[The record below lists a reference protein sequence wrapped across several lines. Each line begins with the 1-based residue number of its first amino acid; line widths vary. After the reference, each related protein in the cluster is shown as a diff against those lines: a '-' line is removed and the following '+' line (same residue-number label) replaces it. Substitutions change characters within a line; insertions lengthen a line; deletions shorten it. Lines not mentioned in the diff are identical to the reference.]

1 MVADS
6 GQLRGSFGESGIAEV
21 TGFTG
26 NPLLLDTTGS
36 MPKWLSGAEPFE
48 GELRFQTEAEHH
60 YLVADSTAVMSPEIR
75 RPFPYRLK
83 SMLYGANYVVIGP
96 ESLLEASWPLLELR
110 LSQGLTVLAVP
121 IEQIYSEFG
130 HGETRP
136 DAIRDFLGYAYHHW
150 RTPPRYVLLLGD
162 GTFDFK
168 DYFGWGVQNQVPP
181 FPFKST
187 YLWTASDPAYAAVNG
202 DDLLPDL
209 AIGRLPAAN
218 LDEAQAMVDKIVTY
232 ETEGGGLHGRAVLI
246 ADRPDPRAGDFEANA
261 EELAA
266 SLLSGNEVQK
276 IYLDELGA
284 AATHDAILNA
294 FDEGGSLVSYIG
306 HGAMNLWS
314 ENILR
319 TDHVES
325 LDYPAHYP
333 LLLTMNCLNG
343 YFQFPTFDSLSETLL
358 KADGKGII
366 AAFSPSGES
375 LDGPAHFYHR
385 LLLAKLLHGG
395 HTSLGDAVL
404 EAQSK
409 FAESGGYLELLSI
422 YHLFGDPAMRLQNTP

>member
-1 MVADS
+1 
-6 GQLRGSFGESGIAEV
+6 
-21 TGFTG
+21 
-26 NPLLLDTTGS
+26 
-36 MPKWLSGAEPFE
+36 
-48 GELRFQTEAEHH
+48 
-60 YLVADSTAVMSPEIR
+60 
-75 RPFPYRLK
+75 
-83 SMLYGANYVVIGP
+83 MLYGANYLVIGP
-96 ESLLEASWPLLELR
+96 EELLQASWPLLELR
-110 LSQGLTVLAVP
+110 IGQGLTALAVP

-130 HGETRP
+130 YGETRP
-136 DAIRDFLGYAYHHW
+136 EAIRSFLEHAYHHW
-150 RTPPRYVLLLGD
+150 RTPPRYVVLLGD
-162 GTFDFK
+162 GSFDFK

-218 LDEAQAMVDKIVTY
+218 LDEAQAMVQKIVDY
-232 ETEGGGLHGRAVLI
+232 ETQGWGLHGKAVLI

-266 SLLSGNEVQK
+266 TLLSQNEVQK

-284 AATHDAILNA
+284 AATHQSILQA

-314 ENILR
+314 ENIFR
-319 TDHVES
+319 SDHVEL
-325 LDYPAHYP
+325 LDYPEQTP

-358 KADGKGII
+358 KAEGKGII

-375 LDGPAHFYHR
+375 LDGPAP
-385 LLLAKLLHGG
+385 
-395 HTSLGDAVL
+395 
-404 EAQSK
+404 
-409 FAESGGYLELLSI
+409 LLS
-422 YHLFGDPAMRLQNTP
+422 PALARRASSWRTPDARGRHPCGAG